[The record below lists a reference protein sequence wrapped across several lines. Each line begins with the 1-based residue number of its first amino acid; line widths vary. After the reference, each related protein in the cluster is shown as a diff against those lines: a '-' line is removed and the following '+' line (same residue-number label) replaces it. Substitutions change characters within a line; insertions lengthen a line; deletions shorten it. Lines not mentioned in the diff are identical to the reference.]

1 MISLLLHILISS
13 DSDGPVS
20 HELPD
25 QWLWDIL
32 DEFIYQFQSFSV
44 WRSKVKN
51 KSEEEVMLLAD
62 GSQVW
67 SCYSVLNVLYSLIQK
82 SKINEY
88 IVATREG
95 KSTEEINEIVG
106 EYGQRPL
113 YRMLGYFSIIC
124 LLRVHVLLGDF
135 TLALKVMEN
144 VELSQKAPLT
154 RVTACHVSTYYYVGF
169 CYLALRRYPDA
180 IRVFVSILNFI
191 SRMRRYHTRS
201 YQYDQINKT
210 ADRMYALFALCNV
223 LAPSRVDDTVLNAA
237 KERYGEQIAR
247 MAHFGASSSS
257 SDSSSSTAFSDA
269 LASFE
274 ELYIYA
280 CPKFIA
286 ANPPPYDDATLLA
299 TYLEEQPQEPAQ
311 RHLQLFLRDVKA
323 QASAPVLRGFL
334 KLYTS
339 IDAQK
344 LAGFLDADEE
354 EMVQQMMSLKQC
366 SRRIG
371 RVAGVGE
378 SRGLLEGEVINTSD
392 LDFAIDEVSGV
403 RFS

>member
-1 MISLLLHILISS
+1 MS
-13 DSDGPVS
+13 
-20 HELPD
+20 
-25 QWLWDIL
+25 
-32 DEFIYQFQSFSV
+32 
-44 WRSKVKN
+44 
-51 KSEEEVMLLAD
+51 KSEEELVLLAD

-95 KSTEEINEIVG
+95 KGEEEIKEIVG

-169 CYLALRRYPDA
+169 CYMALRRYPDA
-180 IRVFVSILNFI
+180 TRIFVSILNFI

-210 ADRMYALFALCNV
+210 ADRMYALFALCNA
-223 LAPSRVDDTVLNAA
+223 LNPSKVDDNILNTA
-237 KERYGEQIAR
+237 KERYGEQIAL
-247 MAHFGASSSS
+247 
-257 SDSSSSTAFSDA
+257 
-269 LASFE
+269 LAGGIGTPEAVKAFE
-274 ELYIYA
+274 ELFIYA

-286 ANPPPYDDATLLA
+286 ANPPPFDDSAALEAYLA
-299 TYLEEQPQEPAQ
+299 EPPTEPAQ
-311 RHLQLFLRDVKA
+311 RHLQLFLSDMRA
-323 QASAPVLRGFL
+323 QSSAPTLRSFL
-334 KLYTS
+334 KLYAS
-339 IDAQK
+339 LDARK
-344 LAGFLDADEE
+344 LSGFLDADEE
-354 EMVQQMMSLKQC
+354 DMVQQMMALKQC
-366 SRRIG
+366 SRRVG
-371 RVAGVGE
+371 RINNSSSEGGK
-378 SRGLLEGEVINTSD
+378 GLLEGEMITTSD
-392 LDFAIDEVSGV
+392 LDFVIDEVCCHSLSPNV
-403 RFS
+403 SQDQLTF